1 VPPLKII
8 ESQNHNQKT
17 FNQNEYY
24 QTIAIAMA
32 LTIIIIFINNQLN
45 QSITITKQIFANCII
60 SLRGKQTIS
69 FKQNQ
74 YQTIAITHSYY

>member
-1 VPPLKII
+1 MPPLKII

-45 QSITITKQIFANCII
+45 QSITITNFRKLYYFIK
-60 SLRGKQTIS
+60 RKQTIS